1 MNVNIH
7 KPNSVP
13 ESLSIR
19 EQIEIRLREI
29 EERCGVT
36 VLHAVESGSR
46 AWGFASPDS
55 DYDVRF
61 IYMRKKE
68 DYLRLEEVPDHIDW
82 ELNEVLD
89 INGWDIRKVLR
100 LFYKSNATLFEWANS
115 PIVYRTTPLWQKI
128 YEAAQICFSQ
138 KSVMY
143 HYYGTAR
150 SNYQAHL
157 LEEQVKYKKYFYVL
171 RPLLC
176 CQWIENHSCPPP
188 VLFDEMKDR
197 LEDRELKEQIESL
210 LKKKVTMSEG
220 DRAPRIGWMNAYI
233 EQQLEY
239 YSQKI
244 EGMSEDRIGDWTLLD
259 QLFVSILDG

>member
-1 MNVNIH
+1 MSFKDNAQKSMEMI
-7 KPNSVP
+7 
-13 ESLSIR
+13 
-19 EQIEIRLREI
+19 IEERLNEI
-29 EERCGVT
+29 EEKCGVT
-36 VLHAVESGSR
+36 ILHAVESGSR

-61 IYMRKKE
+61 IYLRKKE

-100 LFYKSNATLFEWANS
+100 LFHKSNATLFEWANS

-128 YEAAQICFSQ
+128 YDTAKIYFSR
-138 KSVMY
+138 KAVMY

-150 SNYQAHL
+150 SNYQLHL

-176 CQWIENHSCPPP
+176 CQWIETHGCPPP
-188 VLFDEMKDR
+188 VLFDDMKDR
-197 LEDRELKEQIESL
+197 LQDPQLKEQIEEL

-220 DRAPRIGWMNAYI
+220 DRAPRVEWMNAYI

-239 YSQKI
+239 YSEKI
-244 EGMSEDRIGDWTLLD
+244 AQMEDDRVTQWDVLND
-259 QLFVSILDG
+259 LFWEMLEAPER